1 MKHNKYKNVGI
12 VFESLIYYTIKLIS
26 DGKTEEASIVM
37 KNIKNNFMNKTVL
50 AECYNEVYSELLY
63 SEAINYYHAGKFYQ
77 RLIKRY
83 KQFDEAKI
91 NAELSNLYNNLKE
104 VFNLKDIMNTK
115 IPNYKLF
122 SSFRIASLKENIYIT
137 PKQNMKLDTV
147 VLEHLINNKE
157 LKKLSSNVEISSY
170 TKEQQEV
177 DKLALAV
184 AFKNFEKESKNNLTQ
199 EQTECLIK
207 YYTLSE
213 NDFKKWLEKKL
224 INIINEI
231 SDKNLTIDNNNVK
244 EKIKLV
250 LQRLKFISENLI
262 INEDNL
268 TEILMGVELYEKVKL
283 I

>member
-26 DGKTEEASIVM
+26 EGKTEEASIVM
-37 KNIKNNFMNKTVL
+37 KNIKNSFMSKTTL

-77 RLIKRY
+77 RLLKIY
-83 KQFDEAKI
+83 KQLDEAKI
-91 NAELSNLYNNLKE
+91 NAELSNLYNSLKE

-137 PKQNMKLDTV
+137 PKQNMKIDTV

-157 LKKLSSNVEISSY
+157 LKKLSANIEIPSY

-177 DKLALAV
+177 DRLALAI
-184 AFKNFEKESKNNLTQ
+184 AFKNFEEGSKNNLTQ
-199 EQTECLIK
+199 EQIECLIK

-213 NDFKKWLEKKL
+213 NDFKKWLDNKL
-224 INIINEI
+224 KNIINEI

-268 TEILMGVELYEKVKL
+268 TEILMGIDLYEKVKL